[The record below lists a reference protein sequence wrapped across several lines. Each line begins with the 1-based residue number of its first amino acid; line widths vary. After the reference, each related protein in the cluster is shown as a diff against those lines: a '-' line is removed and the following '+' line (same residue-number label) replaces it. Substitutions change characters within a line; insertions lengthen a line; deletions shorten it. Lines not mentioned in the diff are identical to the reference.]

1 MMPDPPSTPG
11 PPFGPPHGAEGELCG
26 LAPLVRRLEQA
37 AAFRA
42 ARGRPFVL
50 LTYAQSVDGSIA
62 GPRRER
68 IRLSGPEAMGLTYRL
83 RTLCETIL
91 VGIGT
96 VLADDPRLGVKTPG
110 TSGPRPIVLDTHLR
124 IPRRARL
131 LQRDAAPPLLAHG
144 PHAPPGRRRAL
155 EAAGAEPVCCPLGA
169 DGRVD
174 AAWLLERL
182 GRAAV
187 NSVMVEGGARV
198 ITHFLQRRLADALMI
213 TICPRFLGGLPAL
226 DGARAAGGLAIDF
239 SSWGFERVGADV
251 VFFAT
256 PPWASP

>member
-1 MMPDPPSTPG
+1 MTPDPPPTPGFPPG
-11 PPFGPPHGAEGELCG
+11 PPPGADGGVCG
-26 LAPLVRRLEQA
+26 LAPLVRRLERA

-68 IRLSGPEAMGLTYRL
+68 IRLSGPEAMGLTHRL
-83 RTLCETIL
+83 RALCETIL

-96 VLADDPRLGVKTPG
+96 VLADDPRLGVKPPA

-131 LQRDAAPPLLAHG
+131 LQRDDARPLLAHG

-155 EAAGAEPVCCPLGA
+155 EAAGAEPVCCPL
-169 DGRVD
+169 DPHGRVD

-198 ITHFLQRRLADALMI
+198 ITHFLRHRLADALMI
-213 TICPRFLGGLPAL
+213 TICPRLLGGLPAL

-239 SSWGFERVGADV
+239 PSWGFERVGTDV
-251 VFFAT
+251 VFFAA
-256 PPWASP
+256 PPWADP